1 MNKNNDVDSIV
12 IRLAGDSGDGIQLM
26 GSQFAVS
33 TALSGADFATFPDY
47 PAEIRAP
54 VGTTFGVSAYQINL
68 GGGPITTAGDAPEVL
83 VAFNPAALKVSLPL
97 LDKGA
102 LVIINNDTFTARNLV
117 KAGYENDPRD
127 DGTLNDYQVVAAD
140 ISHLNLEA
148 VKEFGLSK
156 SEGGR
161 CKNFYALG
169 MLLWM
174 FDRELGSVEAWINR
188 RLAGQETMRDANIKA
203 LHAGHAFGETA
214 ELSANLSQIK
224 LAQAEMAPGEYRSIT
239 GAEALA
245 LGIAAAGELA
255 NTGVMFC
262 SYPITPATPLLHRL
276 THLAELGIG
285 TFQAEDEIAAVCAAI
300 GASYGGMIGVTS
312 SSGPGIA
319 LKTEAMG
326 LAVSAEL
333 PLIIVNWQR
342 GGPSTGLPTK
352 TEQSDLYQAVYGR
365 NGDTPIPV
373 LSASTSGECF
383 EMAIEATRIALRH
396 MTPVILLADGYLSNA
411 AEPWRI
417 PDMSTFE
424 PITKNPVP
432 DSDVSPQRKSFTRDE
447 KSLGRPW
454 VTPGMPGLMH
464 RIGGLEKDIHTGH
477 ISYDP
482 ANHQEMTDLRAAK
495 IDAVGNYIEDQQIEH
510 GPESGELVVVGWG
523 STYGPIYQATYR
535 TGVSFVHLRHINPL
549 PGNLG
554 ELLGR
559 FDKVLVPE
567 MNDGQLGTLLRDK
580 LCMETLPFSKVTG
593 QPFLIREL
601 VEKIESLRGNAS

>member
-12 IRLAGDSGDGIQLM
+12 VRLAGDSGDGIQLM
-26 GSQFAVS
+26 GSQFAVA
-33 TALSGADFATFPDY
+33 TALAGADFATFPDY

-68 GGGPITTAGDAPEVL
+68 GGGPITTPGDAPEVL
-83 VAFNPAALKVSLPL
+83 VAFNPAALKVSLPM

-102 LVIINNDTFTARNLV
+102 LVIVNSDTFTARNLT
-117 KAGYENDPRD
+117 KAGYDGDPRD
-127 DGTLNDYQVVAAD
+127 DGTLNDFQVVAAD

-174 FDRELGSVEAWINR
+174 FDRKLGSVEAWIGR
-188 RLAGQETMRDANIKA
+188 RFASNQTMRDANIRA

-224 LAQAEMAPGEYRSIT
+224 LAQADMEPGEYRSIT

-255 NTGVMFC
+255 QTPVMFC
-262 SYPITPATPLLHRL
+262 SYPITPASPLLHRL
-276 THLAELGIG
+276 THLAELGVG
-285 TFQAEDEIAAVCAAI
+285 TFQAEDEIAAICAAI

-333 PLIIVNWQR
+333 PLVIVNWQR

-365 NGDTPIPV
+365 NADTPIPV
-373 LSASTSGECF
+373 LSASTAGECF

-417 PDMSTFE
+417 PDLSSFE
-424 PITKNPVP
+424 PITRNLVP
-432 DSDVSPQRKSFTRDE
+432 DTDDSPQRKAFTRDPS
-447 KSLGRPW
+447 SLGRPW
-454 VTPGMPGLMH
+454 VIPGMPGLMH
-464 RIGGLEKDIHTGH
+464 RIGGLEKDIETGH

-482 ANHQEMTDLRAAK
+482 ANHQRMTDLRAAK
-495 IDAVGNYIEDQQIEH
+495 VRAVADFIDDQRIEY
-510 GPESGELVVVGWG
+510 GPESGEIVVVGWG
-523 STYGPIYQATYR
+523 STYGPIYQACR
-535 TGVSFVHLRHINPL
+535 KTGTSFVHLRHINPL
-549 PGNLG
+549 PKNLR

-559 FDKVLVPE
+559 FDKVLIPE
-567 MNDGQLGTLLRDK
+567 MNDGQLSTLLRDK

-601 VEKIESLRGNAS
+601 VEKIESLRGDAS